1 MSDLETLRSRLALQL
16 SDASADLWPAAAL
29 DECLRLALA
38 GYNRA
43 AGASCS
49 LGGLDGALVT
59 TLPAADWDLLLNGA
73 AGLAASVQA
82 LARASQFSPDSGVAG
97 TLLAWAKLQ
106 LERFE
111 AGLGQVRLRGL
122 QASPASPHSPWE
134 WEE

>member
-43 AGASCS
+43 AGDPLQPGRAGWGVDQHAAGRGLGPALERGGRAGSLRPGAGSVPASSARMPGWRERCWPGPNCS
-49 LGGLDGALVT
+49 LSTLRPAWGKCVCGGC
-59 TLPAADWDLLLNGA
+59 
-73 AGLAASVQA
+73 SH
-82 LARASQFSPDSGVAG
+82 
-97 TLLAWAKLQ
+97 
-106 LERFE
+106 LE
-111 AGLGQVRLRGL
+111 
-122 QASPASPHSPWE
+122 SPHSPWE